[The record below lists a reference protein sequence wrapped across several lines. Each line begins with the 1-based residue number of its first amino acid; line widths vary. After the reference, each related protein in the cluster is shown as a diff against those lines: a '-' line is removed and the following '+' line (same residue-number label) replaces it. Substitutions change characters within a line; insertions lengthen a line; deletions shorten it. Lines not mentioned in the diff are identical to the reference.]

1 MTKAIF
7 CELGVW
13 SKARKPCQYIQLQDL
28 VMTAKEALLP
38 ELEDAAESL
47 IAEVLDFLR
56 YLKLRRL
63 EDEADIANARA
74 ALTEIETE
82 ETISWDTLKIYQ

>member
-1 MTKAIF
+1 
-7 CELGVW
+7 
-13 SKARKPCQYIQLQDL
+13 
-28 VMTAKEALLP
+28 MTAKEALLP